1 MRKIFS
7 ILFALVLV
15 VSLGLVTAAP
25 VLADG
30 TVIYVPGDYP
40 TIQEAVDAAGLGD
53 TIRVAAGEYDAFLV
67 LEKHNISIIST
78 EGATVTTA
86 SSFSINRGPIEDAW
100 SMAVVKDSE
109 SICIDGISFDGTA
122 ITGKQAVVGIAYI
135 DSTGSI
141 IHLTVESIAGT
152 EVGIGVAI
160 IGVGEG
166 EATVPTVE
174 MKGCAVSN
182 NTVGIY
188 VCDDSIVEAH
198 FNCIVGNTGFGVVND
213 GVEPVDA
220 RYNWWG
226 TALGPFHPTNNP
238 TGAGNPVSDNVII
251 DPWTAS
257 QVVTGTVEG
266 NGFVNARVEADTEV
280 YVRVL
285 GTTTTVTIT
294 KYPVRPAGDDP
305 SNFIAL
311 NKYIDV
317 LILETPGLE
326 EVEIRLYYTDE
337 DVAGVSQTLQGFLK
351 LLWWD
356 GTKWKPCSETGVVI
370 GSNDGY
376 AGYMWAK
383 IRALTEPSL
392 VYLQGGEFGGYA
404 GPTDPPGFCFIATAA
419 YGTDTADELDI
430 LREFRDVVLLPTS
443 LGANFVSFYYRTSP
457 PIASFI
463 SRHEV
468 IRTAV
473 RMGCI
478 DPIVKILNQTHRL
491 WSDRGS

>member
-1 MRKIFS
+1 VKKAFS

-67 LEKHNISIIST
+67 HEKHNIRIIST

-86 SSFSINRGPIEDAW
+86 SSFSINRGSIEDAW
-100 SMAVVKDSE
+100 VMAVVKDSE
-109 SICIDGISFDGTA
+109 SICIDGISFDGSA
-122 ITGKQAVVGIAYI
+122 ITGKQAVVGVAYI
-135 DSTGSI
+135 DSTGSVVNLSMENI
-141 IHLTVESIAGT
+141 IGT
-152 EVGIGVAI
+152 EVGAGVAI
-160 IGVGEG
+160 IGVPEG
-166 EATVPTVE
+166 EAEVPTVE
-174 MKGCAVSN
+174 MKGCTVSN

-198 FNCIVGNTGFGVVND
+198 FNRIVGNTGFGVVND
-213 GVEPVDA
+213 GVEPMDA

-226 TALGPFHPTNNP
+226 SALGPFHSTNP
-238 TGAGNPVSDNVII
+238 TGAGNPVSDGVIFQ
-251 DPWTAS
+251 PWTAAE
-257 QVVTGTVEG
+257 VVTETVIG
-266 NGFVNARVEADTEV
+266 NGVVDAKTQADTEV
-280 YVRVL
+280 EVWVK
-285 GTTTTVTIT
+285 GTTTVVTVVP
-294 KYPVRPAGDDP
+294 YPVNPFGEDP

-311 NKYIDV
+311 GKYTDV
-317 LILETPGLE
+317 YIPNTE
-326 EVEIRLYYTDE
+326 EVEQIEIRLYYTDD
-337 DVAGVSQTLQGFLK
+337 DVAGISQALQQYLK

-356 GTKWKPCSETGVVI
+356 GSQWRQCAAESGVNTTPTNVY
-370 GSNDGY
+370 S
-376 AGYMWAK
+376 GYMWVRIK
-383 IRALTEPSL
+383 ENTTPSL
-392 VYLQGGEFGGYA
+392 LYLEGGEWGGYA

-430 LREFRDVVLLPTS
+430 LREFRDTVLLPNS
-443 LGANFVSFYYRTSP
+443 LGAKFVSLYYRISP

-463 SRHEV
+463 SRHEAL
-468 IRTAV
+468 RAAV